1 MIKTYL
7 FAGASSAIAKQTA
20 QLLQAKGHRVIGI
33 STKEKDFNYDEFHQ
47 IESYDFGKFP
57 VIETEINGLVYFPG
71 TINLKPFHRL
81 KPEEF
86 TADYSINTLGAVAFT
101 QFYLN
106 NIKKVDAASIVYIS
120 TVAVGI
126 GMPFHSS
133 IAMAKGAIEGLTKSL
148 AAEYAPTIRV
158 NCIAPSLV
166 NTPLAEKFVSSP
178 EKIESM
184 QKRNPMQKVGDS
196 IDIAN
201 AVAFLLSNESSWIT
215 GQIMA
220 VDGGMS
226 TLKNN

>member
-1 MIKTYL
+1 MKTYL
-7 FAGASSAIAKQTA
+7 FAGASSAIAKEAA
-20 QLLQAKGHRVIGI
+20 QLLQAKGHKVIGI
-33 STKEKDFNYDEFHQ
+33 STKEKDFNYDEFYQ
-47 IESYDFGKFP
+47 IGSYEFGNFP
-57 VIETEINGLVYFPG
+57 ILENEINGLVYFPG

-86 TADYSINTLGAVAFT
+86 KSDYMINAMGAVAFT
-101 QFYLN
+101 QSYLA
-106 NIKKVDAASIVYIS
+106 NIKKVEKSSIVFIS

-133 IAMAKGAIEGLTKSL
+133 IAMSKGAIEGLTKAL

-166 NTPLAEKFVSSP
+166 NSPLAEKFVSSP

-184 QKRNPMQKVGDS
+184 QKRNPMQKVGDP

-201 AVAFLLSNESSWIT
+201 AVVFLLGNESSWIS

-226 TLKNN
+226 TLKNG

>member
-106 NIKKVDAASIVYIS
+106 NIKRVETASIVYIS